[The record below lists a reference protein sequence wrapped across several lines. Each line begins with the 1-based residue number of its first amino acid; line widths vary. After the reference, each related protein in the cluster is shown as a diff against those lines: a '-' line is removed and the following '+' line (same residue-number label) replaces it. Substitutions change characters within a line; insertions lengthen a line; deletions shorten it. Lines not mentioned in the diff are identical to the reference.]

1 MIGGSLMAWV
11 FVMFFIMLLF
21 VLYMVKEAHENI
33 VRMHTVHAKGQ
44 EDEFLIFFISDV
56 HNRRISTAMIEQ
68 LKPVEAVIIGGD
80 FADKRV
86 SLGRIEQNIKL
97 LETLGPIYFVWG
109 NNDREVGEDRLLSL
123 FANYNVTVVSNEAVL
138 LPNRVNTTWISAIDD
153 TSTRAYSFEKAL
165 EKCQDGD
172 VTIFIS
178 HNPQVFYKAY
188 PLHRPALMLGG
199 HLHGGQLRFGPIA
212 MHPHGSFSVQ
222 KGIPT
227 LISNGYGTT
236 LLPFRIMAKPECHL
250 ITIKC
255 DSCSK
260 S

>member
-1 MIGGSLMAWV
+1 MAWIFIV
-11 FVMFFIMLLF
+11 FFIMLLF

-33 VRMHTVHAKGQ
+33 VRTHTVHANGQ

-56 HNRRISTAMIEQ
+56 HNRRISTTMIEQ
-68 LKPVEAVIIGGD
+68 LEPVEAVIIGGD

-86 SLGRIEQNIKL
+86 SLERIEQNIKVL
-97 LETLGPIYFVWG
+97 KTLGPIYFVWG
-109 NNDREVGEDRLLSL
+109 NNDREVGEERLLAL
-123 FANYNVTVVSNEAVL
+123 FAKYDVTVVNNEAVL
-138 LPNRVNTTWISAIDD
+138 LPNRANRTWISAIND

-172 VTIFIS
+172 VTVFVS

-199 HLHGGQLRFGPIA
+199 HLHGGQLRLGPIA
-212 MHPHGSFSVQ
+212 MHPHGSFSMQ

-236 LLPFRIMAKPECHL
+236 LLPFRFMAKPECHM

-255 DSCSK
+255 DGCSK